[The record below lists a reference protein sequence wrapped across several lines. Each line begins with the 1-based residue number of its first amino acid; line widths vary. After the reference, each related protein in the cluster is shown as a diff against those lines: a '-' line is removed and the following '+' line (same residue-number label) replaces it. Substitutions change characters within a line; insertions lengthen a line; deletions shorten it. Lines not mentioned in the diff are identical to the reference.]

1 MDNLFYLAAV
11 EMSLI
16 DLQVFF
22 LVNLNAL
29 FYPTIDNTAVEFH
42 KGVFKKML
50 DLRKIYFFDSD

>member
-1 MDNLFYLAAV
+1 
-11 EMSLI
+11 MSLI

-29 FYPTIDNTAVEFH
+29 FYPTIDNTAVE
-42 KGVFKKML
+42 KGVFKKRL

>member
-1 MDNLFYLAAV
+1 VNIVRRTAV

-42 KGVFKKML
+42 KGVFKKRL

>member
-29 FYPTIDNTAVEFH
+29 FYPTIDNTAVE
-42 KGVFKKML
+42 KGVFKKRL